1 MSSFAPLVLVEVVL
15 VLGGAIAFAWWQLRD
30 VERAQREARERR
42 AREAA
47 AEATGNAAAASG
59 SDPGE
64 GSDRGGDAGKAT
76 PPR

>member
-1 MSSFAPLVLVEVVL
+1 MSSFAPLVLIEVVL
-15 VLGGAIAFAWWQLRD
+15 VLGGALAFAWWQLRD

-47 AEATGNAAAASG
+47 AEVAGDAAAG
-59 SDPGE
+59 P
-64 GSDRGGDAGKAT
+64 GSDRGTGAGEAP

>member
-15 VLGGAIAFAWWQLRD
+15 VLGGALAFAWWQLRD

-47 AEATGNAAAASG
+47 AADPG
-59 SDPGE
+59 SDPAE
-64 GSDRGGDAGKAT
+64 GSDRGTGAGEAP